1 MRMIMKVV
9 KLLLLF
15 IAFFV
20 AGCDFAAQ
28 SRYKYS
34 EVGQIQNAEFGT
46 VIGVRDIDI
55 IAESSSSGGII
66 GGVAGAVGGAHM
78 GGGSGSLV
86 TLVAGAVIGA
96 NAFSALEQAVRNRGG
111 VEYIVILRNGKTITV
126 AQNVA
131 PKDIIHNLN
140 DRVLVQINGE
150 YHRVLPA
157 NKLPTEIERPKG
169 IKFKNE

>member
-1 MRMIMKVV
+1 MKF
-9 KLLLLF
+9 KTLLLITTMLVLS
-15 IAFFV
+15 A
-20 AGCDFAAQ
+20 CDFAAQ

-66 GGVAGAVGGAHM
+66 GGVAGGVGGAYLA
-78 GGGSGSLV
+78 GGGGSLV

-96 NAFSALEQAVRNRGG
+96 NAFAALEQAVRNRGG
-111 VEYIVILRNGKTITV
+111 VEYIVVLRNGKTITV
-126 AQNVA
+126 AQNVV
-131 PKDIIHNLN
+131 PKDIIHNIN

-150 YHRVLPA
+150 
-157 NKLPTEIERPKG
+157 
-169 IKFKNE
+169 

>member
-1 MRMIMKVV
+1 MRLI
-9 KLLLLF
+9 KLFLIGTLVLLS
-15 IAFFV
+15 A
-20 AGCDFAAQ
+20 CDFAAQ

-46 VIGVRDIDI
+46 VIGARDIDI
-55 IAESSSSGGII
+55 IAESSSSGGIVGAVA
-66 GGVAGAVGGAHM
+66 GGVVGGNM

-86 TLVAGAVIGA
+86 TLVAGTVIGA
-96 NAFSALEQAVRNRGG
+96 NAFAALEQAVRNRGG
-111 VEYIVILRNGKTITV
+111 VEYIVVLRNGKTITV
-126 AQNVA
+126 AQNVT
-131 PKDIIHNLN
+131 PKDTVHNVN

>member
-1 MRMIMKVV
+1 MKI
-9 KLLLLF
+9 KLFLVFAVLALLT
-15 IAFFV
+15 A
-20 AGCDFAAQ
+20 CEFAAQ

-55 IAESSSSGGII
+55 IAETSSSGGII
-66 GGVAGAVGGAHM
+66 GGVAGGVVGAGM

-86 TLVAGAVIGA
+86 TLVAGAVVGA
-96 NAFSALEQAVRNRGG
+96 QAFSALEQAVRNRGG
-111 VEYIVILRNGKTITV
+111 IEYIVVLRNGKTITV

-131 PKDIIHNLN
+131 PKDVIHNIN

-150 YHRVLPA
+150 YHRVLAA

>member
-1 MRMIMKVV
+1 MKLSKIFIIGVLV
-9 KLLLLF
+9 LLS
-15 IAFFV
+15 
-20 AGCDFAAQ
+20 GCDYAAQ
-28 SRYKYS
+28 SRYRYS

-46 VIGVRDIDI
+46 VIGARDIDI
-55 IAESSSSGGII
+55 IAESSSSGGIV

-86 TLVAGAVIGA
+86 TLVAGAVVGA

-111 VEYIVILRNGKTITV
+111 IEYIVVLRNGKTITV

-131 PKDIIHNLN
+131 PKDVIHNIN

-157 NKLPTEIERPKG
+157 NSLPTEIERPKG

>member
-1 MRMIMKVV
+1 MITKI
-9 KLLLLF
+9 LISF
-15 IAFFV
+15 IAFLMLT
-20 AGCDFAAQ
+20 GCQFAAQ

-55 IAESSSSGGII
+55 IAESSSSGGVI
-66 GGVAGAVGGAHM
+66 GSVAGAVGGAHL

-96 NAFSALEQAVRNRGG
+96 NAFAALEQAVRNRGG
-111 VEYIVILRNGKTITV
+111 IEYIVVLRNGKTITV

-131 PKDIIHNLN
+131 PKDVIHNIN

-150 YHRVLPA
+150 YHRVLAA

-169 IKFKNE
+169 IKFKDE

>member
-1 MRMIMKVV
+1 MKF
-9 KLLLLF
+9 KTLLLITAMLVLS
-15 IAFFV
+15 A
-20 AGCDFAAQ
+20 CDFAAQ

-66 GGVAGAVGGAHM
+66 GGVAGGVGGAYLA
-78 GGGSGSLV
+78 GGGGSLV

-96 NAFSALEQAVRNRGG
+96 NAFAALEQAVRNRGG
-111 VEYIVILRNGKTITV
+111 VEYIVVLRNGKTITV
-126 AQNVA
+126 AQNVV
-131 PKDIIHNLN
+131 PKDIIHNIN

>member
-1 MRMIMKVV
+1 MKF
-9 KLLLLF
+9 KTLLLITAMLVLS
-15 IAFFV
+15 A
-20 AGCDFAAQ
+20 CDFEAQ
-28 SRYKYS
+28 SRYKYY

-66 GGVAGAVGGAHM
+66 GGVAGGVGGAYLA
-78 GGGSGSLV
+78 GGGGSLV

-96 NAFSALEQAVRNRGG
+96 NAFAALEQAVRNRGG
-111 VEYIVILRNGKTITV
+111 VEYIVVLRNGKTITV
-126 AQNVA
+126 AQNVV
-131 PKDIIHNLN
+131 PKDIIHNIN

>member
-1 MRMIMKVV
+1 MKF
-9 KLLLLF
+9 KTLLLITTMLVLS
-15 IAFFV
+15 A
-20 AGCDFAAQ
+20 CDFAAQ

-66 GGVAGAVGGAHM
+66 GGVAGGVGGAYLA
-78 GGGSGSLV
+78 GGGGSLV

-96 NAFSALEQAVRNRGG
+96 NAFAALEQAVRNRGG
-111 VEYIVILRNGKTITV
+111 VEYIVVLRNGKTITV
-126 AQNVA
+126 AQNVV
-131 PKDIIHNLN
+131 PKDIIHNIN

>member
-1 MRMIMKVV
+1 MKHKIIIVITA
-9 KLLLLF
+9 LLF
-15 IAFFV
+15 LG
-20 AGCDFAAQ
+20 GCDFAAQ

-66 GGVAGAVGGAHM
+66 GGVAGAVGGAHL

-96 NAFSALEQAVRNRGG
+96 NAFAALEQAVRNRGG
-111 VEYIVILRNGKTITV
+111 IEYIVVLRNGKTITV

-131 PKDIIHNLN
+131 PKDVIHNVN

-150 YHRVLPA
+150 YHRVLAA

>member
-1 MRMIMKVV
+1 MKFTT
-9 KLLLLF
+9 LLLITTMLVLS
-15 IAFFV
+15 A
-20 AGCDFAAQ
+20 CDFAAQ

-66 GGVAGAVGGAHM
+66 GGVAGGVGGAYLA
-78 GGGSGSLV
+78 GGGGSLV

-96 NAFSALEQAVRNRGG
+96 NAFAALEQAVRNRGG
-111 VEYIVILRNGKTITV
+111 VEYIVVLRNGKTITV
-126 AQNVA
+126 AQNVV
-131 PKDIIHNLN
+131 PKDIIHNIN

>member
-1 MRMIMKVV
+1 MIIKFISILLITIA
-9 KLLLLF
+9 LLLN
-15 IAFFV
+15 
-20 AGCDFAAQ
+20 GCNFAAQ

-55 IAESSSSGGII
+55 IAESSLSGGII
-66 GGVAGAVGGAHM
+66 GGVGGAVGGAYL
-78 GGGSGSLV
+78 GGGSGSLI

-96 NAFSALEQAVRNRGG
+96 SAFNALEQAVRNRGG
-111 VEYIVILRNGKTITV
+111 VEYIVVLRNGKTITV
-126 AQNVA
+126 AQNITK
-131 PKDIIHNLN
+131 KDIIHNLN

-157 NKLPTEIERPKG
+157 NSLPTEIERPKG

>member
-1 MRMIMKVV
+1 MKL
-9 KLLLLF
+9 KLFTVFAVL
-15 IAFFV
+15 AFLN
-20 AGCDFAAQ
+20 ACEFAAQ

-55 IAESSSSGGII
+55 IAETSSSGGII
-66 GGVAGAVGGAHM
+66 GGVAGGVVGAGM

-86 TLVAGAVIGA
+86 TLVAGAVVGA
-96 NAFSALEQAVRNRGG
+96 QAFSALEQAVRNRGG
-111 VEYIVILRNGKTITV
+111 IEYIVVLRNGKTITV

-131 PKDIIHNLN
+131 PKDVIHNVN

-150 YHRVLPA
+150 YHRVLAA

-169 IKFKNE
+169 IEFKK

>member
-1 MRMIMKVV
+1 MKLI
-9 KLLLLF
+9 KLFLIGSLVFLS
-15 IAFFV
+15 A
-20 AGCDFAAQ
+20 CDFAAQ

-46 VIGVRDIDI
+46 VIGARDIDI
-55 IAESSSSGGII
+55 IAESSSSGGIVGAVA
-66 GGVAGAVGGAHM
+66 GGVVGGNM

-86 TLVAGAVIGA
+86 TLVAGTVIGA
-96 NAFSALEQAVRNRGG
+96 NAFAALEQAVRNRGG
-111 VEYIVILRNGKTITV
+111 VEYIVVLRNGKTITV
-126 AQNVA
+126 AQNVT
-131 PKDIIHNLN
+131 PKDTIHNVN